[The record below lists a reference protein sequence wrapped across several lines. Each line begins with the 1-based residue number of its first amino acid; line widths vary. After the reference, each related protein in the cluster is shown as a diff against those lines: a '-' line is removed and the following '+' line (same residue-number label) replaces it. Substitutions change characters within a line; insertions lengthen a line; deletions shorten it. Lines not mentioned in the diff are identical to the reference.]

1 MEINSL
7 PEKNNNLLLTSLEF
21 KIKSPLNEE
30 KEEESNKISQL
41 ALSFPKI
48 RYKTFNKNKN
58 FKTIPLRNSKKEE
71 LFIKNMKTFIAP
83 ISKTILEKKELNKI
97 KNNLILKRFK
107 ELHNYKL
114 KINPKN
120 YYHNYGLNDFI
131 LITNKNKN
139 KSRNNDDYKYNN
151 ISSYNN
157 IIKTEEEKYD
167 KKTKIIK
174 SVKKEKEMLLTN
186 VPYRLKNANSNKGIM
201 KFDKNDTLFGKNSI
215 WRGKNINEMIHN
227 SINFD
232 FFQIFLKNSKSMGK
246 IKFFK

>member
-7 PEKNNNLLLTSLEF
+7 SEKNNILLTSLDF
-21 KIKSPLNEE
+21 KRKSPLNEE

-41 ALSFPKI
+41 TLSFPKI
-48 RYKTFNKNKN
+48 NKTFNKNKN
-58 FKTIPLRNSKKEE
+58 YKTILSRNTKREE

-83 ISKTILEKKELNKI
+83 LSKTILEKKEMNKI
-97 KNNLILKRFK
+97 KKNLIFKRFK

-139 KSRNNDDYKYNN
+139 KSRNNDGYKYNN

-157 IIKTEEEKYD
+157 IKTEEEKKYN
-167 KKTKIIK
+167 KNNRIIK
-174 SVKKEKEMLLTN
+174 SVNKEKLTN
-186 VPYRLKNANSNKGIM
+186 VPYRLKNAKSNKGIM
-201 KFDKNDTLFGKNSI
+201 KYDNNDTLFGKNSI
-215 WRGKNINEMIHN
+215 WRGKNINEIIRN
-227 SINFD
+227 NINFD
-232 FFQIFLKNSKSMGK
+232 FFQIFSKNSKSTGK

>member
-1 MEINSL
+1 
-7 PEKNNNLLLTSLEF
+7 
-21 KIKSPLNEE
+21 
-30 KEEESNKISQL
+30 
-41 ALSFPKI
+41 
-48 RYKTFNKNKN
+48 
-58 FKTIPLRNSKKEE
+58 
-71 LFIKNMKTFIAP
+71 MKTFIAP

-97 KNNLILKRFK
+97 KKNLILKRFK

-157 IIKTEEEKYD
+157 IIKTEEEKYN

-186 VPYRLKNANSNKGIM
+186 VPYRLKNTKSNKGIM

-215 WRGKNINEMIHN
+215 WRGKNINEMIHK
-227 SINFD
+227 ILILI
-232 FFQIFLKNSKSMGK
+232 FF
-246 IKFFK
+246 KFF